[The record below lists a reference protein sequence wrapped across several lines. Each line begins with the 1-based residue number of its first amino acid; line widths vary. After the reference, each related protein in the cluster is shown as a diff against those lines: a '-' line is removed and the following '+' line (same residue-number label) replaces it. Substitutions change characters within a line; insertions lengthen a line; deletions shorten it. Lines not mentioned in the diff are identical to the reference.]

1 MQVSAALNYRAF
13 VGVFDRLAKGG
24 EAFFAPS
31 LPIFSI
37 NSPANG
43 FKFRFTENSQI
54 EIPSNN
60 VISKR
65 TGTFP

>member
-31 LPIFSI
+31 LPIFST

-43 FKFRFTENSQI
+43 FKFRFTENSHSRI
-54 EIPSNN
+54 LANA
-60 VISKR
+60 VISKK
-65 TGTFP
+65 TGTFL